1 MARARSIEAGVTIDD
16 VDYTVTATFHAG
28 TRDYFSKSFGNWLP
42 GDPDE
47 LEDITVVA
55 DATKAE
61 VSFDDFPVKTRRYI
75 EDALMDAADCEARA
89 YAEDYAER
97 RADYA
102 AEKWER

>member
-1 MARARSIEAGVTIDD
+1 MARARSIEAGVTVDD

-28 TRDYFSKSFGNWLP
+28 TRDYFCKSFGNWLP

-47 LEDITVVA
+47 LEGITVVA

-61 VSFDDFPVKTRRYI
+61 VSFDGLPVKTRRYI
-75 EDALMDAADCEARA
+75 EDALMDAVERDA
-89 YAEDYAER
+89 YACAEDYAER
-97 RADYA
+97 EADYA